1 MLSLLFGFHGRIN
14 RAKYWFGSLLIGFCG
29 FFGAG
34 LLLAVSSGAAFG
46 ADTKDQKLAIAAA
59 AMLLLAPV
67 FALMIWA
74 SLAVQVKRLHDRGR
88 SGWVAAAPLAV
99 AAPMLATALNG
110 ALNKETVL
118 DLAAS
123 LQPYSAVLSLINL
136 GFFIDL
142 GCLPGKRGPNR
153 FGDPP
158 GLTGISTPQQGPLV
172 LDAPT
177 ASAAGMQAAM
187 ERAIAQLDAGDAP
200 AAWKPTP
207 APVPRYAGAPA
218 IAAAKPAV
226 RGFGRR
232 VPR

>member
-29 FFGAG
+29 LFGAG
-34 LLLAVSSGAAFG
+34 LLLAVSVGAAFG
-46 ADTKDQKLAIAAA
+46 ADDKDQKLAIAAA

-67 FALMIWA
+67 FALMVWA
-74 SLAVQVKRLHDRGR
+74 GLAVQVKRLHDRGR
-88 SGWVAAAPLAV
+88 SGWIAAAPMLV
-99 AAPMLATALNG
+99 AAPMLMTVLNG
-110 ALNKETVL
+110 ALNKQAPL

-123 LQPYSAVLSLINL
+123 LQPYSALLSLINL
-136 GFFIDL
+136 AFFVDL

-177 ASAAGMQAAM
+177 EAAAGMQAAM
-187 ERAIAQLDAGDAP
+187 ERAIAQRDAGADRS
-200 AAWKPTP
+200 AWKPP
-207 APVPRYAGAPA
+207 APVPRYAGMGA